1 MANWGELI
9 ITSLSSG
16 TVVAVVNHY
25 LQLSR
30 RKKEIIFENKST
42 LIREKMKNF
51 YDINRDL
58 NEFVISISNIE
69 DCMTD
74 YQAYSSNANNEKLR
88 EKFENM
94 KEVIGSSQEK
104 MKNSLKNLDSNLV
117 FFPKTQDSINV
128 VNLGGRL
135 VDIFEDFQELKR
147 INKLPFEESDTQVEN
162 KIFANLLMSCSNFL
176 NACETIM
183 DELNREGNEIY
194 NYLDD
199 EK

>member
-104 MKNSLKNLDSNLV
+104 MKNSFKNLDSNLV

-135 VDIFEDFQELKR
+135 VGIIEDFQELKR

-194 NYLDD
+194 NYLDG

>member
-104 MKNSLKNLDSNLV
+104 MKNSFKNLDSNLV

-135 VDIFEDFQELKR
+135 VSIIEDFQELKR

-194 NYLDD
+194 NYLDG

>member
-16 TVVAVVNHY
+16 TVVAIVNHY

-51 YDINRDL
+51 YNVNKEL
-58 NEFVISISNIE
+58 NEIVISIADIE
-69 DCMTD
+69 DCMSD

-94 KEVIGSSQEK
+94 KEIIESSQEK
-104 MKNSLKNLDSNLV
+104 MKNCLKTLDSNLV
-117 FFPKTQDSINV
+117 FFPKIQDTINV
-128 VNLGGRL
+128 INLGKRL
-135 VDIFEDFQELKR
+135 FDIYEDFQKLKR
-147 INKLPFEESDTQVEN
+147 INKLPFEESATQREN
-162 KIFANLLMSCSNFL
+162 KIFADLLMSYSSFSS
-176 NACETIM
+176 ACETVI
-183 DELNREGNEIY
+183 DVLNQEGNKIY
-194 NYLDD
+194 KYLDD

>member
-16 TVVAVVNHY
+16 TVVAIVNHY

-58 NEFVISISNIE
+58 NDFVINISNIQ
-69 DCMTD
+69 DCMID
-74 YQAYSSNANNEKLR
+74 YKDYSSNANNEKLR

-94 KEVIGSSQEK
+94 KEIIGSSQEK
-104 MKNSLKNLDSNLV
+104 MKNSLKNLNSNLV
-117 FFPKTQDSINV
+117 FFPKTQDTMNV
-128 VNLGGRL
+128 VKLGGRL
-135 VDIFEDFQELKR
+135 FDILENFQELKR
-147 INKLPFEESDTQVEN
+147 INKLPFEESDTQEEN
-162 KIFANLLMSCSNFL
+162 KIFANLLMSCSKFL
-176 NACETIM
+176 SACEEILN
-183 DELNREGNEIY
+183 ELDQEGNEIY
-194 NYLDD
+194 NYLDN

>member
-104 MKNSLKNLDSNLV
+104 MKNSFKNLDSNLV

-135 VDIFEDFQELKR
+135 VGIIEDFQELKR
-147 INKLPFEESDTQVEN
+147 INKFPFEESDTQVEN

-194 NYLDD
+194 NYLDG